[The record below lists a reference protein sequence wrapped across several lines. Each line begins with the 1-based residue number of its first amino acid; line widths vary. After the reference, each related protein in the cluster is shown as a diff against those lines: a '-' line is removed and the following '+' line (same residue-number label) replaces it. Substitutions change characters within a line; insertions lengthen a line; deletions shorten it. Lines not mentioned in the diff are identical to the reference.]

1 VGCFARDAATL
12 KRVADVLLAPDT
24 VKQPAQRLLIATDV
38 FKRADA
44 AVREALAPHVAKLG
58 KLIGAQADQQV
69 CPTDLNDWVEAFRPL
84 QAYEAWQSDGAWIER
99 TKPRFGPDVT
109 RRFALAKSITVA
121 QRDANQ
127 PTRDAVRKRMA
138 ELLAN
143 GGVLC
148 LPTAP
153 FPAPK
158 RTILYAEIDAQRDRI
173 LAGTCIAGLSGFPQL
188 NLPVGTVEGGP
199 VGLSI
204 LGAAGTD
211 RMLLDLAV
219 AFAKA

>member
-1 VGCFARDAATL
+1 
-12 KRVADVLLAPDT
+12 
-24 VKQPAQRLLIATDV
+24 
-38 FKRADA
+38 
-44 AVREALAPHVAKLG
+44 
-58 KLIGAQADQQV
+58 LIGAQADQQV